1 MTADEASR
9 AVSEQIRWWL
19 FRGYTAQFASSA
31 LGIEKRAHGGWSAV
45 RRHMERWMM
54 ERGR

>member
-9 AVSEQIRWWL
+9 VVSEQIRWWL

-31 LGIEKRAHGGWSAV
+31 LGIEKRAHGGWLAV